1 MPLVTETNE
10 QYHASDPVSKS
21 GLWTL
26 YTKTPYH
33 YRFTRGRHTPAL
45 DIGTATH
52 TAILE
57 PELFEKTV
65 MRGPEDRR
73 GNKWKEANDEAVA
86 KSMILLTDGDYAK
99 VDVMREVAARS
110 AYLQALLRG
119 EKLVEQSAYAEDE
132 EHGVLVKCRPD
143 LFNKSLSIA
152 VDLKTAVS
160 ASPDDFAKAVGQR
173 GYHMQEAVY
182 TDVFSR
188 ASGIDV
194 NGFVFVVIEK
204 PSDENP
210 PIIQCYELDNNAV
223 AEGHAQYRK
232 ALAKYADCVKK
243 DEWPA
248 YGDACRTLSLR
259 KWDYIE
265 TMPEQMGE

>member
-33 YRFTRGRHTPAL
+33 YRFTRGRHTPAP

-73 GNKWKEANDEAVA
+73 GNKWKEAKDEAVA

-99 VDVMREVAARS
+99 VDVMREVAAMS
-110 AYLQALLRG
+110 AHLQALLRG

-143 LFNKSLSIA
+143 LFNKTLGIIG
-152 VDLKTAVS
+152 DLKTAVS
-160 ASPDDFAKAVGQR
+160 ASSEDFSKAVGQR
-173 GYHMQEAVY
+173 GYAMQEALY

-188 ASGIDV
+188 ASGLSVD
-194 NGFVFVVIEK
+194 GFVFIVIEK
-204 PSDENP
+204 PTDENP
-210 PIIQCYELDNNAV
+210 PIVKCYELDAAAV
-223 AEGHAQYRK
+223 NEGYAQYRK
-232 ALAKYADCVKK
+232 ALAMYAECHKIDT
-243 DEWPA
+243 WPA
-248 YGDACRTLSLR
+248 YGDGIDTISLR
-259 KWDYIE
+259 RWDYRE
-265 TMPEQMGE
+265 TQPGE